1 MRLTRGLG
9 FDVSMLYQLTITLVI
24 SYDSFCICINR
35 DEIIRIS
42 EVSNCFLFRSKARIL
57 FAG

>member
-1 MRLTRGLG
+1 MRLARGLR

-24 SYDSFCICINR
+24 SYDSFCICITR

-42 EVSNCFLFRSKARIL
+42 EVK
-57 FAG
+57 